1 MTFQQFRATSLT
13 LLWLWKVTFFCII
26 RANAEILGYTILLKF
41 PYLTKMCKGMTVYW
55 YYAEI
60 CTFDNGK
67 HISQYFYVEGMQNS
81 MQSMSAPTKI
91 TFANHLF
98 RGKLERVPLSRTR
111 GQANAL
117 RCINYNFGLS
127 FSWIEM
133 AILRYP
139 TSVHVYCLVTPTQKK
154 TLNLLVKTHN
164 NF

>member
-13 LLWLWKVTFFCII
+13 LLWLWKVTVFCII
-26 RANAEILGYTILLKF
+26 RANAEILGYTLLLKF
-41 PYLTKMCKGMTVYW
+41 PHFIKNAQRYDSVLILCRD
-55 YYAEI
+55 
-60 CTFDNGK
+60 TFDNGK
-67 HISQYFYVEGMQNS
+67 HISHYFYVEGMQNS
-81 MQSMSAPTKI
+81 MQSMSAPTKL

-139 TSVHVYCLVTPTQKK
+139 TSVHVYCLVTPTQK
-154 TLNLLVKTHN
+154 NLKLVGENTQ
-164 NF
+164 